1 MNYNKVAFS
10 PCARDTYLLTRY
22 LPSTERDT
30 YRHRRALLKK
40 SLDSPPRVLYYYYFF
55 FNFVVTPPSI
65 TLVNRTRFFF
75 LSLLFVFFL
84 RPTRLQTTTF
94 CGKSLLFSVS
104 ENTFRFSDF
113 RVRQTFSICVIDVN
127 ILQILFEFLKNLKT
141 NQNVCVIYCKNW
153 CTRRILIWL
162 SFWIFD
168 VNCN

>member
-40 SLDSPPRVLYYYYFF
+40 SLDSLPARPLLLFF

-75 LSLLFVFFL
+75 CRYFLFFFL
-84 RPTRLQTTTF
+84 CPTRLQTTTF

-104 ENTFRFSDF
+104 ENAFRFSDF

-153 CTRRILIWL
+153 CTRRILIRL